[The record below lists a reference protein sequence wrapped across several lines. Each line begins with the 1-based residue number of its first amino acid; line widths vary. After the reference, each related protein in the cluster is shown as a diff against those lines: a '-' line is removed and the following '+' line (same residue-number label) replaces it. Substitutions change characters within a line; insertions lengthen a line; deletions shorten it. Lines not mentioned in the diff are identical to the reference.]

1 MRAALVDCRLRPSS
15 VPGAAVAMVHRLP
28 KAASPQRKAAI
39 IAADAVSHSESPPAS
54 PGVHSQPPYNYS
66 YILIVCSSMGK
77 FNPSMMGRF
86 FRADNPVRCTG
97 ILVLSANRKT
107 AARVD
112 RLTRA
117 VEAWGG

>member
-1 MRAALVDCRLRPSS
+1 MLANNIPNKVVELSENVSAFCTLRDRLKVGVRAALVDCRLRPSS

-66 YILIVCSSMGK
+66 YIL
-77 FNPSMMGRF
+77 
-86 FRADNPVRCTG
+86 
-97 ILVLSANRKT
+97 
-107 AARVD
+107 
-112 RLTRA
+112 
-117 VEAWGG
+117 